1 MPDHPLI
8 TGLLRAEA
16 YPHPVQAVRL
26 IETHCAWVLLTGEF
40 AYKIKK
46 PVDFGFLDFSTLEK
60 RRFYCE
66 EEIRLNRRFAP
77 QIYLDVVAIG
87 GTAQQ
92 PRIAA
97 AEAALEYA
105 VRMRQFPAGGLL
117 SELAA
122 QQRLQRT
129 HIDQLV
135 TVIARFHQ
143 DAARASPDSAYGEPG
158 RVHHWVQENFEHIRP
173 ALEETQDIERLEQL
187 RAWSEQARQAIGPT
201 LIQRRE
207 KGFIRECHGDLHLG
221 NITLIEDR
229 VTPFDC
235 IEFNPEL
242 RWIDLMSEAAFLI
255 MDLDDRGY
263 SGFAHHFLNRYLQ
276 HTGDY
281 AGLAVLRYYLVYR
294 ALVRAKVAILR
305 RAQTAPDSEPF
316 RQATTEYRQYAAL
329 AAGYLAPHA
338 ARLVITCGL
347 SGSGKSTIAGQ
358 LCEQAGMIQIRSD
371 IERKRLAGLAADDRS
386 GSGVG
391 DGLYTA
397 DRTQETYRQ
406 LEELARL
413 VVQAGYSV
421 IVDAT
426 FLEQSRRAGFQAL
439 AASLQV
445 PFVILHCQADDAELE
460 RRIVARAAAGTDP
473 SEAGL
478 EVLYAQRRHRQPLTA
493 GELRYTVAVDTAHYD
508 IHALQ
513 TAIDRLPQTCRP

>member
-1 MPDHPLI
+1 MPDNPLI
-8 TGLLRAEA
+8 TGLLKADA

-77 QIYLDVVAIG
+77 QVYLDVVAVG
-87 GTAQQ
+87 GTVQQ

-97 AEAALEYA
+97 AGVALEYA
-105 VRMRQFPAGGLL
+105 VRMRQFADGGLL
-117 SELAA
+117 SQLAA
-122 QQRLQRT
+122 QQRLQRA

-135 TVIARFHQ
+135 EVIGRFHQ
-143 DAARASPDSAYGEPG
+143 NAAHASMDSGYGEPG
-158 RVHHWVQENFEHIRP
+158 RIHHWVQENFEHIRP
-173 ALEETQDIERLEQL
+173 ALDEARDIERLEHL
-187 RAWSEQARQAIGPT
+187 RRWSEQERRRIDGVLA
-201 LIQRRE
+201 QRRQG
-207 KGFIRECHGDLHLG
+207 GFIRECHGDLHLG

-235 IEFNPEL
+235 VEFNPEL

-294 ALVRAKVAILR
+294 ALVRAKVAVLR
-305 RAQTAPDSEPF
+305 RAQTAPGSEPF
-316 RQATTEYRQYAAL
+316 RQATTDYRQYAQL
-329 AAGYLAPHA
+329 AADYLAPHD
-338 ARLVITCGL
+338 ARLVITHGL
-347 SGSGKSTIAGQ
+347 SGSGKSTVAAQ
-358 LCEQAGMIQIRSD
+358 LCEHTGMIQIRSD
-371 IERKRLAGLAADDRS
+371 IERKRLAGLAADGRS

-397 DRTQETYRQ
+397 DRTQQTYRQ
-406 LEELARL
+406 LATLAGRVL
-413 VVQAGYSV
+413 QAGYSV

-426 FLEQSRRAGFQAL
+426 FLEQARRGEFQTL
-439 AASLQV
+439 ATSLQV
-445 PFVILHCQADDAELE
+445 PFVILHCEADDAELE
-460 RRIVARAAAGTDP
+460 RRVLARAAAGTDP

-478 EVLYAQRRHRQPLTA
+478 EVLYAQRRIRQPLTA
-493 GELRYTVAVDTAHYD
+493 DELRHTVAVDTARYD

-513 TAIDRLPQTCRP
+513 TAIDRLPQPR